1 MDLLVTYDIDTTTPA
16 GVRRLLRVAQVCE
29 SYGQRV
35 QDSVFECRLSPAALQ
50 RLMVELR
57 SIIVVETDSANLYR
71 FEGSLAAAR
80 ISLGRRVEHEL
91 GRPWIL

>member
-1 MDLLVTYDIDTTTPA
+1 MDVLITYDIETSTQEGA
-16 GVRRLLRVAQVCE
+16 RRLLRVAHICE

-35 QDSVFECRLSPAALQ
+35 QDSVFECRLSPTALQ
-50 RLMVELR
+50 RLIVDLR
-57 SIIVVETDSANLYR
+57 SRIDVRIDSVNLYR

-80 ISLGRRVEHEL
+80 ISLGRDVEHEL